1 MGLAASA
8 DQSID
13 AILLRALGRA
23 LARGAGHA
31 GDLTPAEAATLLR
44 AGAITLI
51 DVRTEPEWVF
61 VGRVAGSRR
70 IEWPSPDGSTT
81 PDAVARRGF
90 AARLADVAQRS
101 DRPLALLCRSGV
113 RSDSAAQAAALAD
126 LDVYNVL
133 EGFEGHLDRSGRRG
147 TINGWRHAGLPWV
160 QGRETGA

>member
-1 MGLAASA
+1 MGLAANA
-8 DQSID
+8 NESIA
-13 AILLRALGRA
+13 AILQRALGRA

-90 AARLADVAQRS
+90 AARLADVAQRN

-113 RSDSAAQAAALAD
+113 RSESAAQAAALAG
-126 LDVYNVL
+126 LDVYSVL

-147 TINGWRHAGLPWV
+147 NINGWRHAGLPWV